1 MLLGT
6 NFRIVSEPLPN
17 GWGFTFVSTRCPTW
31 VITLLLEP
39 LDDAGEKYVVNKSLH
54 KKLITYLDK
63 LDLIRYITYR
73 NKEINYD

>member
-1 MLLGT
+1 MSITPIRKGGGSS
-6 NFRIVSEPLPN
+6 FSPLKR
-17 GWGFTFVSTRCPTW
+17 STW

>member
-1 MLLGT
+1 MII
-6 NFRIVSEPLPN
+6 NIPSERV
-17 GWGFTFVSTRCPTW
+17 GFFNVLTRYSTW

-54 KKLITYLDK
+54 KKLIKGLDK